1 MIEGALKDLLI
12 QQDILSQA
20 EVTVIRTERIRQEL
34 KIIAIN
40 YLLKQLLLRL
50 KRALLKRILILLL
63 IQEIILNLIALT
75 MKVKEHQA
83 RKISSR

>member
-40 YLLKQLLLRL
+40 YLLKQLHQRL